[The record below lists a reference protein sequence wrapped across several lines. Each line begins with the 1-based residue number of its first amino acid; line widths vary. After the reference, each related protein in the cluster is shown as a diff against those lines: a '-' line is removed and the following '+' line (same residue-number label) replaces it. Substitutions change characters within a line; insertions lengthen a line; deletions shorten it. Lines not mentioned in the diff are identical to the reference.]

1 MASLNPPLTQFGF
14 KRVNS
19 HSMPDKVAGQ
29 PEKSKLA
36 SRAQL
41 RDFEEAT
48 MPLMPLL
55 LALARRQ
62 TNTEEDAQDLVSET
76 FIKAFRSWSQFE
88 QGTNLKAWLVKI
100 MRNTNLNNIEKA
112 KRDKS
117 QGTSIDA
124 MEDWQVGAATSLTAM
139 ASRSAEAEAIDNMP
153 AKSVTDALDRLPAEF
168 KEVVLQAIVMGLPY
182 AEIAE
187 NMGTPV
193 GTVMSRLHR
202 GKKLLRTELA
212 GYGRA
217 EGYEVDNVENKDK
230 E

>member
-1 MASLNPPLTQFGF
+1 MASLNPPLTQFSLR
-14 KRVNS
+14 RVNS
-19 HSMPDKVAGQ
+19 HSMS
-29 PEKSKLA
+29 EKNSPASK
-36 SRAQL
+36 SDL
-41 RDFEEAT
+41 RDFEAET

-62 TNTEEDAQDLVSET
+62 TNTEQDAEDLVAET
-76 FIKAFRSWSQFE
+76 YIKAFRSWSQFE
-88 QGTNLKAWLVKI
+88 KGSNLKAWLAKI
-100 MRNTNLNNIEKA
+100 MRNTNLNNIEKS

-117 QGTSIDA
+117 QGSSIDA
-124 MEDWQVGAATSLTAM
+124 LEDWQVGAATSLTAM

-168 KEVVLQAIVMGLPY
+168 KEVVLQAIVLGLPY
-182 AEIAE
+182 AEIAQ

-202 GKKLLRTELA
+202 GKKLLRAELA
-212 GYGRA
+212 GYGRE
-217 EGYEVDNVENKDK
+217 EGYAVDNIENGDK